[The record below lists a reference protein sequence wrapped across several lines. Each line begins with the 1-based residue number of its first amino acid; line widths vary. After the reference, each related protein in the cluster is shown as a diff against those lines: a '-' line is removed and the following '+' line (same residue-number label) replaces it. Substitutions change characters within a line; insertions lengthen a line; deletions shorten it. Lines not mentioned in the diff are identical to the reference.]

1 MTDAL
6 TDQNQPNQVSAGD
19 KHKTEVENPDA
30 KRTKI
35 KTETS
40 LDEVNEGGNEEGS
53 EEKQNGGQDVKQES
67 EDVKAKDESEN
78 GATAAAKTDTDV
90 PSSILEK
97 GIIYFFMRG
106 RVDVDKP
113 EEVGDIARTFI
124 ILRPISHDAKLSEGA
139 LSDAGNSRILVLPK
153 KVLPASG
160 RDRFMVFVEKSGA
173 SYDEIKGQFL
183 AGEDYE
189 TKTKGTRHTPAA
201 TPIGEGIYAITT
213 TGRESHL
220 AYMLTI
226 PEKLGE
232 VQKDLG
238 VKEQGSFIISTKNP
252 KYPSPAS
259 ARLPKGP
266 EYPKKILEEFRDLR
280 WIPSRPHHLD
290 YNNAQILLI
299 GESSGIKK
307 ALELQEADAKAHKE
321 EPLEEM
327 EELEEQD
334 LKRMNQLSK
343 DGSAAI
349 YADLRAHAEDYPKLQ
364 TTF

>member
-1 MTDAL
+1 MVDKKEDPEKSQ
-6 TDQNQPNQVSAGD
+6 DQQISAGD
-19 KHKTEVENPDA
+19 KHKTEAANPDA

-35 KTETS
+35 
-40 LDEVNEGGNEEGS
+40 EEEPPIDNVDHEDS
-53 EEKQNGGQDVKQES
+53 KQEHNTGQDAKEEPADS
-67 EDVKAKDESEN
+67 KTDVKSKNSTT
-78 GATAAAKTDTDV
+78 ATAKTDSDI

-97 GIIYFFMRG
+97 GIIYFFIRG

-113 EEVGDIARTFI
+113 EEVNDIARTFI
-124 ILRPISHDAKLSEGA
+124 ILRPIPHDAKLREGP
-139 LSDAGNSRILVLPK
+139 LLDVGNTRIIILPK
-153 KVLPASG
+153 KVLPSSG
-160 RDRFMVFVEKSGA
+160 RERFLTFVEKSGA

-201 TPIGEGIYAITT
+201 TPIGEGVYAITT

-220 AYMLTI
+220 VYMTTI

-238 VKEQGSFIISTKNP
+238 LKEQGSFIISTKNP
-252 KYPSPAS
+252 KYPAPAS

-266 EYPKKILEEFRDLR
+266 EYPKKIHEEFRDLR
-280 WIPSRPHHLD
+280 WIPSQPHHLD
-290 YNNAQILLI
+290 YDNAQILLI

-307 ALELQEADAKAHKE
+307 ALEPQEEDEKAHKE
-321 EPLEEM
+321 EPLEVM

-334 LKRMNQLSK
+334 LKRMRHMPG
-343 DGSAAI
+343 DRSASI
-349 YADLRAHAEDYPKLQ
+349 YADLKAHAEDYPKLQ

>member
-1 MTDAL
+1 MADESTDL
-6 TDQNQPNQVSAGD
+6 DQNQKASTGD
-19 KHKTEVENPDA
+19 KHKTEVETPDA

-40 LDEVNEGGNEEGS
+40 LDEANEDIRD
-53 EEKQNGGQDVKQES
+53 EKQSTRQDVKQES
-67 EDVKAKDESEN
+67 EDSKTEIKSEN
-78 GATAAAKTDTDV
+78 GTTDATKADTDI

-124 ILRPISHDAKLSEGA
+124 ILRPIPQDAKLSEGP
-139 LSDAGNSRILVLPK
+139 LTDAGNSRILILPK
-153 KVLPASG
+153 KVLPANG
-160 RDRFMVFVEKSGA
+160 RERFMAFVEKSGA

-183 AGEDYE
+183 AGEEYE

-201 TPIGEGIYAITT
+201 TPIGEGVYAITT
-213 TGRESHL
+213 TGRASHL
-220 AYMLTI
+220 VYMITI

-238 VKEQGSFIISTKNP
+238 VKERGSFIISTKNP

-259 ARLPKGP
+259 ARLPKDP
-266 EYPKKILEEFRDLR
+266 AYPKKILEEFRDLR
-280 WIPSRPHHLD
+280 WIPSQPNHLD
-290 YNNAQILLI
+290 YDNAQVLLI
-299 GESSGIKK
+299 GESSGFKR
-307 ALELQEADAKAHKE
+307 ALELQEDDDRAHKE

-327 EELEEQD
+327 EELEEKD
-334 LKRMNQLSK
+334 LKRMHQLSG
-343 DGSAAI
+343 DHSAAI
-349 YADLRAHAEDYPKLQ
+349 YADLKVHAEDYPKLQ

>member
-1 MTDAL
+1 MVDTK
-6 TDQNQPNQVSAGD
+6 TDQQQSQEASTGE
-19 KHKTEVENPDA
+19 KHKTEVEDPEA
-30 KRTKI
+30 KRTRI
-35 KTETS
+35 KEETP
-40 LDEVNEGGNEEGS
+40 LNDVNEDNNATEGDS
-53 EEKQNGGQDVKQES
+53 GQAEKKEAADSKANVK
-67 EDVKAKDESEN
+67 SEN
-78 GATAAAKTDTDV
+78 GTAKSDTDA

-97 GIIYFFMRG
+97 GIIYFFIRG

-113 EEVGDIARTFI
+113 EEVNDIARTFI
-124 ILRPISHDAKLSEGA
+124 ILRPIAPDAKLSEGP
-139 LSDAGNSRILVLPK
+139 LPDAGNTRIIVLPK

-160 RDRFMVFVEKSGA
+160 RERFMAFVDKSGA

-201 TPIGEGIYAITT
+201 TPIGEGVYAITT

-220 AYMLTI
+220 VYMTTI
-226 PEKLGE
+226 PEELGE

-252 KYPSPAS
+252 EYPGPAT

-266 EYPKKILEEFRDLR
+266 EYPKKIHEEFRELR
-280 WIPSRPHHLD
+280 WIPSKPHHLD
-290 YNNAQILLI
+290 YNNAQLLLI

-307 ALELQEADAKAHKE
+307 ALALQEDDEKAHKE
-321 EPLEEM
+321 EPLEVM
-327 EELEEQD
+327 EDLEEED
-334 LKRMNQLSK
+334 LKRMRHLPG
-343 DGSAAI
+343 DHSASI
-349 YADLRAHAEDYPKLQ
+349 YADLKAHAEDYPKLQ

>member
-1 MTDAL
+1 MADKPTDLEQSQQAS
-6 TDQNQPNQVSAGD
+6 TGD
-19 KHKTEVENPDA
+19 KHKTEVENPGA
-30 KRTKI
+30 KRARI

-40 LDEVNEGGNEEGS
+40 TDETDGKNNGKKQSNREA
-53 EEKQNGGQDVKQES
+53 EKQEPEDSKAQVK
-67 EDVKAKDESEN
+67 SEN
-78 GATAAAKTDTDV
+78 GTTATAKTDTGV

-124 ILRPISHDAKLSEGA
+124 ILRPIPHNAKLSEGS
-139 LSDAGNSRILVLPK
+139 LKDAGNTRILVLPK

-160 RDRFMVFVEKSGA
+160 RERFMAFVEKSGA

-183 AGEDYE
+183 AGEEYE

-201 TPIGEGIYAITT
+201 TPIGEGVYAMTT

-220 AYMLTI
+220 AYMITI
-226 PEKLGE
+226 PEQLGE

-238 VKEQGSFIISTKNP
+238 LKEQGSFIISTKNP

-280 WIPSRPHHLD
+280 WIPSQPNHLD
-290 YNNAQILLI
+290 HNNAQVLLI

-307 ALELQEADAKAHKE
+307 ALGLQEDDEKAHKE

-327 EELEEQD
+327 EHLEEQD
-334 LKRMNQLSK
+334 LKRMHHISR
-343 DGSAAI
+343 DHSAAI
-349 YADLRAHAEDYPKLQ
+349 YADLKVHADDYPKLQ